1 MPSPLDR
8 IRRVARE
15 RLGIDELRPG
25 QGEAATAVLE
35 GRDTLLVMPTG
46 SGKSAVYQVAAALI
60 PGTTVVVSPLIALQ
74 ADQVESLEEDHDVG
88 AAAAVNSSMGDRARR
103 RALER
108 LATGALEFLF
118 VAPEQFAND
127 ETRAALEATPPSL
140 FVVDEAH
147 CISEWGHDFRP
158 DYLRLGAAVEDLG
171 HPTVV
176 ALTATASPVVR
187 DEIVERLRLRDPAVV
202 VQGFDRPNIDLQV
215 RTFREERDKRAALVE
230 AVRELAGDGIVYV
243 ATRRETEEL
252 AELLA
257 AETGRVVE
265 HYHGGRRAKERSDA
279 QERFM
284 DGDAEV
290 MVATT
295 AFGMGIDRP
304 DLRFVIH
311 HDVPESI
318 DAYYQELGRAG
329 RDGEPALALLLW
341 RPEDLGLRRFFAGTG
356 TVEVD
361 ELEDVAIQLATVDG
375 PVDVD
380 DLGRAAR
387 AVARLEQ
394 AGAVEIRPDGSVR
407 LADGGGDPAAAAEAA
422 AAAQAARRRVEASR
436 LDMMRAY
443 CETRGCRRR
452 FVLTYFGEPAPEW
465 CGNCDTCRRRSPEAG
480 APAEDVPFP
489 EQSRVVHATFGEG
502 LVLRHE
508 AGSVVVLFDE
518 AGYKTLSLELV
529 RKADLLRP
537 LGT

>member
-1 MPSPLDR
+1 
-8 IRRVARE
+8 VAQE

-46 SGKSAVYQVAAALI
+46 SGKSAVYQAAAALI

-88 AAAAVNSSMGDRARR
+88 SAAAVNSSMGERARR
-103 RALER
+103 QALGR
-108 LATGALEFLF
+108 LAAGELEFLF
-118 VAPEQFAND
+118 VAPEQLAND
-127 ETRAALEATPPSL
+127 ETRAALQATPPSL

-158 DYLRLGAAVEDLG
+158 DYLRLGAAIEDLG

-187 DEIVERLRLRDPAVV
+187 EEIVERLRLRDPAVV
-202 VQGFDRPNIDLQV
+202 VQGFDRPNITLEV
-215 RTFREERDKRAALVE
+215 RTFREERDKRAALIE
-230 AVRELAGDGIVYV
+230 AVRSLAGDGIVYV

-265 HYHGGRRAKERSDA
+265 HYHGGRRARDRAAA

-304 DLRFVIH
+304 DLRFVVH

-341 RPEDLGLRRFFAGTG
+341 RAEDLGLRRFFAGSG
-356 TVEVD
+356 SVDVD
-361 ELEDVAIQLATVDG
+361 ELEDVAIALATVDG

-380 DLGRAAR
+380 HLGDAAR
-387 AVARLEQ
+387 AVSRLEQ
-394 AGAVEIRPDGSVR
+394 AGAVEVRPDGSVR
-407 LADGGGDPAAAAEAA
+407 LAYEDLDPAEAAEAA
-422 AAAQAARRRVEASR
+422 AAEQEARRRVAASR

-452 FVLTYFGEPAPEW
+452 FVLTYFGEPAEEW
-465 CGNCDTCRRRSPEAG
+465 CGNCDTCRRRGRDEAP
-480 APAEDVPFP
+480 AEAEDVPFP
-489 EQSRVVHATFGEG
+489 EQSRVVHPTFGEG

-508 AGSVVVLFDE
+508 EGAVVVLFDD
-518 AGYKTLSLELV
+518 AGYRTLSLELV
-529 RKADLLRP
+529 AERDLLRP
-537 LGT
+537 V